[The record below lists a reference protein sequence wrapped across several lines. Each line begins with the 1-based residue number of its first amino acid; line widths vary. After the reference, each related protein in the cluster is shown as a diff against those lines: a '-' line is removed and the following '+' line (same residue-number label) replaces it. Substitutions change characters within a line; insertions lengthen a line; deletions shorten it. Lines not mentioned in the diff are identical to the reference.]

1 VGRCCSSPVDQG
13 EELRFLS
20 AIDLTRKT
28 VRSTISP
35 QGDTLCATLGPREVI
50 GSPRGR
56 RTNDGRWLRYPV
68 KSTVAYVSSERYFI
82 SFAMNNS
89 ELVKHV
95 ERLSLARKQSRYS
108 ELAKKVSELEP
119 LTRDETSELI
129 LLRDALQRMVHSR
142 TGTGG

>member
-1 VGRCCSSPVDQG
+1 
-13 EELRFLS
+13 
-20 AIDLTRKT
+20 
-28 VRSTISP
+28 
-35 QGDTLCATLGPREVI
+35 
-50 GSPRGR
+50 
-56 RTNDGRWLRYPV
+56 
-68 KSTVAYVSSERYFI
+68 
-82 SFAMNNS
+82 MNNS